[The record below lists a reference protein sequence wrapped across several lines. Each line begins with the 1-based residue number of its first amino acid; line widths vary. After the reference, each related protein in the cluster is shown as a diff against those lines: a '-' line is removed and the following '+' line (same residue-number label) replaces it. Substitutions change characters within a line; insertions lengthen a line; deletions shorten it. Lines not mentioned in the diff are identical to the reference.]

1 MSVPPEQEK
10 PLVNM
15 PDLQKLTETATDA
28 KKTLSE
34 SVGNI
39 GSQVSNIGNTI
50 GKSLDDFS
58 STSAADAGK
67 EFLEA
72 NTIVA
77 KFSFII
83 IVLIGFLFL
92 FRLGMIIMSYIFS
105 PSQSPYLVKGI
116 LDGNSAKQIRQNPRR
131 NNKTIFLSENERTGL
146 EFTYSVWLYLDGID
160 KNTELKH
167 IFNKGIIDT
176 STKFGDISANT
187 KLPVSDSTLN
197 KTYNAPGL
205 YTYKNNDGSISLRV
219 YMDSYTE
226 IGNIVDLSG
235 QVQTI
240 DIIGIPI
247 KKWFNT
253 TIRVENRVMDV
264 YINGT
269 LTKRKDLE
277 SIPRQNFSD
286 VYVCQAGGFSGKL
299 SNLRYFNKSLNVF
312 EINAIV
318 NSGPKLTP
326 AESDDASE
334 KELSNYNYLSSN
346 WYSSKMT

>member
-15 PDLQKLTETATDA
+15 PDLQKLTDTATDA

-105 PSQSPYLVKGI
+105 PSQSPYLVKGV
-116 LDGNSAKQIRQNPRR
+116 LEGNSAKQIKQDPRTD
-131 NNKTIFLSENERTGL
+131 NNTIFLSENERTGL
-146 EFTYSVWLYLDGID
+146 EFTYSIWLYLDGID
-160 KNTELKH
+160 TNTQLKH

-176 STKFGDISANT
+176 STNFANIDSNSKALT
-187 KLPVSDSTLN
+187 STSTLN

-205 YTYKNNDGSISLRV
+205 YTYKSNDGSISLRV
-219 YMDSYTE
+219 FMDSYIQTGD
-226 IGNIVDLSG
+226 IFDLSG

-240 DIIGIPI
+240 DISNVPI

-253 TIRVENRVMDV
+253 SIRVENRVMDV

-286 VYVCQAGGFSGKL
+286 VYVCQNGGFVGKL
-299 SNLRYFNKSLNVF
+299 SDLRYFNKSLNVF

-318 NSGPKLTP
+318 NSGPTLTP

-334 KELSNYNYLSSN
+334 KGLSNYNYLSSN
-346 WYSSKMT
+346 WYSSKI

>member
-77 KFSFII
+77 KFAFVI

-92 FRLGMIIMSYIFS
+92 FRLGMIIISYIFS
-105 PSQSPYLVKGI
+105 PSQSPYLVKGM
-116 LDGNSAKQIRQNPRR
+116 LDGNSAKQIKQDPRTVDT
-131 NNKTIFLSENERTGL
+131 TIFLSENERTGL
-146 EFTYSVWLYLDGID
+146 EFTYSIWLNLDGID
-160 KNTELKH
+160 TDTQLKH

-176 STKFGDISANT
+176 STKFGDINRST
-187 KLPVSDSTLN
+187 KVSDPASTLN

-205 YTYKNNDGSISLRV
+205 YTYKNDDGSISLRV
-219 YMDSYTE
+219 YMDSY
-226 IGNIVDLSG
+226 IQPGDMGNLSS

-240 DIIGIPI
+240 DITDVPI

-264 YINGT
+264 YINGA

-286 VYVCQAGGFSGKL
+286 VYVCQAGGFLGNL
-299 SNLRYFNKSLNVF
+299 SDLRYFNKSLNVF

-318 NSGPKLTP
+318 NSGPTLTP
-326 AESDDASE
+326 AETDDASQ
-334 KELSNYNYLSSN
+334 KGLSNYNYLSSN
-346 WYSSKMT
+346 WYSSKI

>member
-219 YMDSYTE
+219 YMDSYTQ
-226 IGNIVDLSG
+226 IGNMGNLSS

-240 DIIGIPI
+240 DITDVPI

-253 TIRVENRVMDV
+253 SIRVENRVMDV

-318 NSGPKLTP
+318 NSGPTLTP

>member
-1 MSVPPEQEK
+1 MSVNPEPENQN
-10 PLVNM
+10 VNI
-15 PDLQKLTETATDA
+15 PNLQKITETATDA

-39 GSQVSNIGNTI
+39 GNQVSNIRNTI
-50 GKSLDDFS
+50 GNSLNDFS

-67 EFLEA
+67 EFLDA

-77 KFSFII
+77 KFSFVI

-92 FRLGMIIMSYIFS
+92 FRLGMIIISYIFS
-105 PSQSPYLVKGI
+105 PSQSPYLVKGM
-116 LDGNSAKQIRQNPRR
+116 LNGNSAKEIKQDPRTE
-131 NNKTIFLSENERTGL
+131 NTTIFLSENAKSGL
-146 EFTYSVWLYLDGID
+146 EFTYSIWLNLDGID
-160 KNTELKH
+160 KNNQLKH
-167 IFNKGIIDT
+167 IFSKGIINT
-176 STKFGDISANT
+176 SKDFDVINASTN
-187 KLPVSDSTLN
+187 LPVSESTLN

-219 YMDSYTE
+219 FMDSYTQ
-226 IGNIVDLSG
+226 IGNMDNLSN
-235 QVQTI
+235 QAQTI
-240 DIIGIPI
+240 DITNVPI

-286 VYVCQAGGFSGKL
+286 VYLCQNGGFVGKL
-299 SNLRYFNKSLNVF
+299 SDLRYFNKSLNVF

-318 NSGPKLTP
+318 NSGPTLTP
-326 AESDDASE
+326 SKIDDFSVTGS
-334 KELSNYNYLSSN
+334 SNYNYLSSN
-346 WYSSKMT
+346 WYSSKI

>member
-105 PSQSPYLVKGI
+105 PSQSPYLVKGV
-116 LDGNSAKQIRQNPRR
+116 LEGNSAKQIKQDPRTD
-131 NNKTIFLSENERTGL
+131 NNTIFLSENERTGL
-146 EFTYSVWLYLDGID
+146 EFTYNIWLYLDGID
-160 KNTELKH
+160 TNTQLKH

-176 STKFGDISANT
+176 STNFATIDSTSKVLTST
-187 KLPVSDSTLN
+187 STLN

-205 YTYKNNDGSISLRV
+205 YTYKSNDGSISLRV
-219 YMDSYTE
+219 FMDSYIQTGN
-226 IGNIVDLSG
+226 IGNLSS
-235 QVQTI
+235 QAQTI
-240 DIIGIPI
+240 DISNVPI
-247 KKWFNT
+247 NKWFNT
-253 TIRVENRVMDV
+253 SIRVENRVMDL

-269 LTKRKDLE
+269 LTKRKDFA

-286 VYVCQAGGFSGKL
+286 VYVCQNGGFAGKL
-299 SNLRYFNKSLNVF
+299 SDLRYFNKSLNVF

-318 NSGPKLTP
+318 NSGPTLTP

-334 KELSNYNYLSSN
+334 KGLSNYNYLSSN
-346 WYSSKMT
+346 WYSSNI

>member
-77 KFSFII
+77 KFAFVI

-92 FRLGMIIMSYIFS
+92 FRLGMIIISYIFS
-105 PSQSPYLVKGI
+105 PSQSPYLVKGV
-116 LDGNSAKQIRQNPRR
+116 LEGNSAKQIKQDPRTV
-131 NNKTIFLSENERTGL
+131 NKTIFLSENERTGL
-146 EFTYSVWLYLDGID
+146 EFTYSIWLNLDGID
-160 KNTELKH
+160 TNTQLKH

-176 STKFGDISANT
+176 STNFATIDSSSKTLTPS
-187 KLPVSDSTLN
+187 STLN

-205 YTYKNNDGSISLRV
+205 YTYKNNDGSINLRI
-219 YMDSYTE
+219 YMDSYIQT
-226 IGNIVDLSG
+226 GNMVDLSG

-240 DIIGIPI
+240 EISDVPI

-253 TIRVENRVMDV
+253 SIRVENRVMDV

-286 VYVCQAGGFSGKL
+286 VYVCQAGGFSGNL
-299 SNLRYFNKSLNVF
+299 SDLRYFNKSLNVF

-318 NSGPKLTP
+318 NRGPTLTP
-326 AESDDASE
+326 AESDDALE
-334 KELSNYNYLSSN
+334 KGLSNYNYLSSS
-346 WYSSKMT
+346 WYSSKI

>member
-15 PDLQKLTETATDA
+15 PDLQKLTDTATDA

-77 KFSFII
+77 KFSFVI

-92 FRLGMIIMSYIFS
+92 FRLGMIIISYIFS
-105 PSQSPYLVKGI
+105 PSQSPYLVKGV
-116 LDGNSAKQIRQNPRR
+116 LEGNSAKEIKQDPRTD
-131 NNKTIFLSENERTGL
+131 NTTIFLSENERTGL
-146 EFTYSVWLYLDGID
+146 EFTYNVWLNLDGID
-160 KNTELKH
+160 TNTQLKH

-176 STKFGDISANT
+176 SNKFGDISANT

-205 YTYKNNDGSISLRV
+205 YTYKSNDGSINLRI
-219 YMDSYTE
+219 YMDSYTQ
-226 IGNIVDLSG
+226 IGNMSNLSS

-240 DIIGIPI
+240 DINDIPI

-318 NSGPKLTP
+318 NSGPTLTP
-326 AESDDASE
+326 AKTDDASQ
-334 KELSNYNYLSSN
+334 KGLSNYNYLSSN
-346 WYSSKMT
+346 WYSSKS

>member
-105 PSQSPYLVKGI
+105 PSRSPYLVKGM
-116 LDGNSAKQIRQNPRR
+116 LEGNSAKQIKQDPRTD
-131 NNKTIFLSENERTGL
+131 NTTIFLSENERTGL
-146 EFTYSVWLYLDGID
+146 EFTYSIWLYLDGID
-160 KNTELKH
+160 TNAQLKH

-176 STKFGDISANT
+176 TTNFAAIDPTSKALTS
-187 KLPVSDSTLN
+187 SSTLN

-219 YMDSYTE
+219 FMDSYIQT
-226 IGNIVDLSG
+226 GNMDNLSG

-240 DIIGIPI
+240 DITDVPI

-269 LTKRKDLE
+269 LTKRKDIE

-318 NSGPKLTP
+318 NSGPTLTP

-334 KELSNYNYLSSN
+334 KGLSNYNYLSSN
-346 WYSSKMT
+346 WYSSKI

>member
-1 MSVPPEQEK
+1 MSLNSEPDK
-10 PLVNM
+10 LNVNI
-15 PDLQKLTETATDA
+15 PDLQKLTETTTDI

-50 GKSLDDFS
+50 GKSFDDFS

-77 KFSFII
+77 KFSFVI
-83 IVLIGFLFL
+83 IVLIGFLIL
-92 FRLGMIIMSYIFS
+92 FRLGMIIMSYLFS
-105 PSQSPYLVKGI
+105 PSQSPYLVKGV
-116 LDGNSAKQIRQNPRR
+116 LEGNSAKQIKQDPRIADT
-131 NNKTIFLSENERTGL
+131 TIFLSENQRTGL
-146 EFTYSVWLYLDGID
+146 EFTYSIWLNLDGIE
-160 KNTELKH
+160 KSTELKH

-176 STKFGDISANT
+176 STKFGDIDVST
-187 KLPVSDSTLN
+187 KMSDPASTLN

-205 YTYKNNDGSISLRV
+205 YKYKNDDGSISLRV
-219 YMDSYTE
+219 YMDSYIQTGN
-226 IGNIVDLSG
+226 IGNLNS

-240 DIIGIPI
+240 DITGVPI

-286 VYVCQAGGFSGKL
+286 VYVCQNGGFAGKL

-318 NSGPKLTP
+318 NSGPTLTP
-326 AESDDASE
+326 AETDDASD
-334 KELSNYNYLSSN
+334 KGLSNYNYLSSS
-346 WYSSKMT
+346 WYS

>member
-1 MSVPPEQEK
+1 MSVNPEPENQNLNI
-10 PLVNM
+10 PN
-15 PDLQKLTETATDA
+15 LQKITETATDA

-39 GSQVSNIGNTI
+39 GNQVSNIRNTI
-50 GKSLDDFS
+50 GNSLDDFS
-58 STSAADAGK
+58 SASAADAGK

-77 KFSFII
+77 KFSFVI

-92 FRLGMIIMSYIFS
+92 FRLGMIIISYIFS
-105 PSQSPYLVKGI
+105 PSQSPYLVKGM
-116 LDGNSAKQIRQNPRR
+116 LDGNSAKQIRQDPRKE
-131 NNKTIFLSENERTGL
+131 NTTIFFSENERTGL
-146 EFTYSVWLYLDGID
+146 EFTYSIWLNLDGINT
-160 KNTELKH
+160 NTELKH

-176 STKFGDISANT
+176 STNFAAIDPTSKAVTS
-187 KLPVSDSTLN
+187 SSTLN
-197 KTYNAPGL
+197 KTYNSPGL
-205 YTYKNNDGSISLRV
+205 YTYKNIDGSISLRV
-219 YMDSYTE
+219 FMDSYIQT
-226 IGNIVDLSG
+226 GNMVDLSG

-240 DIIGIPI
+240 DITDVPI

-264 YINGT
+264 YINGS

-286 VYVCQAGGFSGKL
+286 VYVCQNGGFVGKL
-299 SNLRYFNKSLNVF
+299 SDLRYFNKSLNVF

-318 NSGPKLTP
+318 NNGPTLTP
-326 AESDDASE
+326 AETDDASQ
-334 KELSNYNYLSSN
+334 KGLSNYNYLSSN
-346 WYSSKMT
+346 WYSSKI

>member
-1 MSVPPEQEK
+1 MSLNPEPDK
-10 PLVNM
+10 PNVNI
-15 PDLQKLTETATDA
+15 PDLQKLTETTTDL
-28 KKTLSE
+28 KNTLSE

-50 GKSLDDFS
+50 SKSFDDFS

-77 KFSFII
+77 KFSFVI
-83 IVLIGFLFL
+83 IVLIGFLIL
-92 FRLGMIIMSYIFS
+92 FRLGMIIMSYLFS
-105 PSQSPYLVKGI
+105 PNQSPYLIKGV
-116 LDGNSAKQIRQNPRR
+116 LEGNSAKQIKQDPRKA
-131 NNKTIFLSENERTGL
+131 NTTIFLSENQRTGL
-146 EFTYSVWLYLDGID
+146 EFTYSIWLNLDGIE
-160 KNTELKH
+160 KYTELKH

-176 STKFGDISANT
+176 STKFGDIDKST
-187 KLPVSDSTLN
+187 KMSDPASTLN

-205 YTYKNNDGSISLRV
+205 YTYKNDDGSISLRV
-219 YMDSYTE
+219 YMDSYIQTAD
-226 IGNIVDLSG
+226 IGNLSS

-240 DIIGIPI
+240 DITGVPI

-286 VYVCQAGGFSGKL
+286 VYVCQNGGFAGKL

-318 NSGPKLTP
+318 NSGPTLTP
-326 AESDDASE
+326 AETDDASD
-334 KELSNYNYLSSN
+334 KGLSNYNYLSSS
-346 WYSSKMT
+346 WYS

>member
-1 MSVPPEQEK
+1 MSVPPEQEN

-15 PDLQKLTETATDA
+15 PDLQKLTDTATDA

-105 PSQSPYLVKGI
+105 PSQSPYLVKGV
-116 LDGNSAKQIRQNPRR
+116 LEGNSAKEIKQDPRTD
-131 NNKTIFLSENERTGL
+131 NTTIFLSENERTGL
-146 EFTYSVWLYLDGID
+146 EFTYNVWLYLDGID
-160 KNTELKH
+160 TNTQLKH

-176 STKFGDISANT
+176 SNKFGDIDAIS
-187 KLPVSDSTLN
+187 KVSDSTSTLN

-205 YTYKNNDGSISLRV
+205 YTYKSNDGSINLRI
-219 YMDSYTE
+219 YMDSYIQPGN
-226 IGNIVDLSG
+226 IGNLSS
-235 QVQTI
+235 QAQTI
-240 DIIGIPI
+240 DINDIPI

-299 SNLRYFNKSLNVF
+299 SDLRYFNKSLNVF
-312 EINAIV
+312 EINDL
-318 NSGPKLTP
+318 P
-326 AESDDASE
+326 
-334 KELSNYNYLSSN
+334 
-346 WYSSKMT
+346 